1 MVTARTS
8 RVTMLMIYAGT
19 FLVSV
24 LSFFTTYQG
33 LAIFLDRPLAIIGSL
48 GLQAA
53 MLGIAWNLMRMKS
66 NRMAYVLVFCCA
78 ASFSIFFSY
87 VNFNIRLKETTR
99 IEKARAAYAVAAR
112 PVVREYALQA
122 RQALTQSQYQF
133 QRVADL
139 LEMEETK
146 GWATVVDEGSND
158 PYIQSIID
166 GARRTVV
173 SWQDH
178 QGYDYRQGS
187 GRGIIANYL
196 TSWQEQVQHNFSV
209 MQAYVAEVDSVSMGI
224 QSDVPVARQHEL
236 VNAASVKFPVS
247 EYAAILGQTPR
258 IPAPPQAENFVEQP
272 ANGQQALQLVIDDL
286 QEMDRLTAFSLIF
299 AIVVDLIVILMALG
313 GSYATSDLDYVFKK
327 VERDATRRIK
337 KARMDDPRQLSE
349 SLRQNIECLRQASE
363 YGRDLRRVMDEFETA
378 RARITL
384 YRGEERA
391 SRIDPPLITS
401 RFEVEDKEGIK
412 PPKAS

>member
-1 MVTARTS
+1 
-8 RVTMLMIYAGT
+8 MLMIYAGT

-24 LSFFTTYQG
+24 LSFVTTYQG

-48 GLQAA
+48 GLQTA
-53 MLGIAWNLMRMKS
+53 MLGIAWNLMRMKT
-66 NRMAYVLVFCCA
+66 NRLAYVLVFFCA
-78 ASFSIFFSY
+78 ASFSMFFSY

-99 IEKARAAYAVAAR
+99 VEKARSAYSTVAR
-112 PVVREYALQA
+112 PVIREYAAQA
-122 RQALTQSQYQF
+122 RQALSQSQYQF

-139 LEMEETK
+139 LEMEDTK

-187 GRGIIANYL
+187 GRGIIVNYL
-196 TSWQEQVQHNFSV
+196 TTWQEQVQHNFSAI
-209 MQAYVAEVDSVSMGI
+209 QAYVNEVDSLSLLVQNDIS
-224 QSDVPVARQHEL
+224 VARQHEV
-236 VNAASVKFPVS
+236 VNAASVKFPVA
-247 EYAAILGQTPR
+247 EYGAVLGQNPKLSV
-258 IPAPPQAENFVEQP
+258 PPQTDNFVEQP

-286 QEMDRLTAFSLIF
+286 REMDRLTAFALTF
-299 AIVVDLIVILMALG
+299 AIVVDLIIILMALG
-313 GSYATSDLDYVFKK
+313 GSYTTSDLDYVFKK
-327 VERDATRRIK
+327 VERDATRRIR
-337 KARMDDPRQLSE
+337 KARMDNPQELSE

-378 RARITL
+378 RSRITL

-391 SRIDPPLITS
+391 GRIDPPLITS
-401 RFEVEDKEGIK
+401 HFEIGNKEEDS
-412 PPKAS
+412 PQRN